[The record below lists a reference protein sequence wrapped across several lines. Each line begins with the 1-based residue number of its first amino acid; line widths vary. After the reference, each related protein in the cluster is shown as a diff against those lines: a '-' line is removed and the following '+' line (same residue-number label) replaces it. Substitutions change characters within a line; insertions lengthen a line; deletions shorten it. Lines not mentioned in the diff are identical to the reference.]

1 MALDGNGG
9 GTGNGAGDG
18 RMRHAAEKAVASVWM
33 TLAARASAIVAAP
46 LFGLLGGL
54 LAYIYITDQAQAEKE
69 RGENKTAIHHNARLI
84 YRTSVNLAGVTNKL
98 EALDKND
105 GRQDAEILRLR
116 DALERPGEQ
125 PGRPPGRNGRWP
137 VDPREDGR

>member
-9 GTGNGAGDG
+9 GAGNGAGDG

-33 TLAARASAIVAAP
+33 TLAARASAIMAAP

-54 LAYIYITDQAQAEKE
+54 LGYIYITDQAQAEKE
-69 RGENKTAIHHNARLI
+69 RSENKTAIHHNARLI

-116 DALERPGEQ
+116 DALERPGER
-125 PGRPPGRNGRWP
+125 PGRPHGVGPMRRNGRW
-137 VDPREDGR
+137 EDGR